1 MAKKEI
7 TSVFK
12 IQAPGGSATPAPP
25 IGPALGQHGVNP
37 GQFIQQF
44 NAATAALRGK
54 VVGCVITVYKD
65 RTFEF
70 EVKAPPVAV
79 MIKDAAGV
87 EKGSGVPHKEKVGS
101 LTLDQVKAIVAEKG
115 AKSSRVTPKKPTAA
129 SSRAPPARWAS
140 PSKACNRTLIG
151 GRRPSFFMGQ
161 PRALNRGRR
170 AGSPGN
176 SKGPFLMP
184 SSKPGKRY
192 TADARVANE
201 DKLPLTQAV
210 ERLKGFRATKFDQTV
225 DLVMHLGIDPKQ
237 ADQMLRGSISLPHGV
252 GGEQKKVIAFC
263 APEKVD
269 AAKAAGAIEAGGEEL
284 VKKIEDGWMDFD
296 VAIAEPAM
304 MRVVSKL
311 GKALGPKGLMP
322 SPKSGTVDPE
332 GRRRRGKAFAAG
344 KVEYRNDAGGN
355 IHCAVGKHSFSAEQL
370 VENAQAM
377 IDHVVK
383 SKPASSKGQ
392 YVKGAAIS
400 ATMTPSVLLEV

>member
-1 MAKKEI
+1 MAK
-7 TSVFK
+7 
-12 IQAPGGSATPAPP
+12 
-25 IGPALGQHGVNP
+25 N
-37 GQFIQQF
+37 
-44 NAATAALRGK
+44 
-54 VVGCVITVYKD
+54 
-65 RTFEF
+65 
-70 EVKAPPVAV
+70 
-79 MIKDAAGV
+79 
-87 EKGSGVPHKEKVGS
+87 
-101 LTLDQVKAIVAEKG
+101 
-115 AKSSRVTPKKPTAA
+115 
-129 SSRAPPARWAS
+129 
-140 PSKACNRTLIG
+140 
-151 GRRPSFFMGQ
+151 
-161 PRALNRGRR
+161 
-170 AGSPGN
+170 
-176 SKGPFLMP
+176 
-184 SSKPGKRY
+184 KPGKRY

-269 AAKAAGAIEAGGEEL
+269 EAKAAGAIEAGGEEL

-322 SPKSGTVDPE
+322 SPKSGTVDPKVAAAV
-332 GRRRRGKAFAAG
+332 KAFAAG

-355 IHCAVGKHSFSAEQL
+355 IHCPVGKHSFSAEQL

-377 IDHVVK
+377 IDHIVK
-383 SKPASSKGQ
+383 SKPASSKGL
-392 YVKGAAIS
+392 YVMGAAIS